1 MDGIGIQDEKSF
13 RKGNAQLRP
22 VFQVTNG
29 YVRVSQIALG
39 LVSSFSSAQA
49 E

>member
-1 MDGIGIQDEKSF
+1 MVLAFQMKSRF

-22 VFQVTNG
+22 VFQVTNR

-39 LVSSFSSAQA
+39 PGSSFHREA
-49 E
+49 